1 MRSRLAVL
9 MTGIWL
15 VLAASARGQSAMFAG
30 VWQGVLPMGRGDQ
43 AVTLVL
49 RPRGPSGIEGMMYLD
64 GEQFGSLEEGRARS
78 DSLAWRVLGFDFTA
92 ARSGDRLS
100 ADLHV
105 HHGAVHHFELER
117 SPHDTTWA
125 PTLPPSASPA
135 APLVREEPPDSV
147 YRAHAVPTS
156 TVSSVD
162 SCLRRGTLLLVGGGA
177 GQPDLDRRF
186 VELAGGPAA
195 RIVLIP
201 TATLATSDSA
211 ELRRF
216 SASVSRILGV
226 KSITVLHTTSRRE
239 ADSEAF
245 ARPLR
250 EATGVLITGGEASWL
265 LDSYL
270 GTRTERELIALLSRG
285 GVISGTSAGAIIWG
299 STTMIFQAHS
309 GGSQSEQM
317 REENLLIGHPHG
329 VGFAVLRNIAV
340 QAHLSEFRLEHAL
353 RKLVNGTPGLLG
365 LGIDEA
371 TALEVHGD
379 VARVLGRGTV
389 RMVSGSLE
397 TEPLVLR
404 EGDRYDLVK
413 RARP

>member
-1 MRSRLAVL
+1 M
-9 MTGIWL
+9 
-15 VLAASARGQSAMFAG
+15 
-30 VWQGVLPMGRGDQ
+30 
-43 AVTLVL
+43 
-49 RPRGPSGIEGMMYLD
+49 
-64 GEQFGSLEEGRARS
+64 
-78 DSLAWRVLGFDFTA
+78 
-92 ARSGDRLS
+92 
-100 ADLHV
+100 
-105 HHGAVHHFELER
+105 
-117 SPHDTTWA
+117 
-125 PTLPPSASPA
+125 
-135 APLVREEPPDSV
+135 
-147 YRAHAVPTS
+147 
-156 TVSSVD
+156 
-162 SCLRRGTLLLVGGGA
+162 
-177 GQPDLDRRF
+177 
-186 VELAGGPAA
+186 
-195 RIVLIP
+195 
-201 TATLATSDSA
+201 
-211 ELRRF
+211 
-216 SASVSRILGV
+216 
-226 KSITVLHTTSRRE
+226 LHTTSRRE

-379 VARVLGRGTV
+379 VARVLGRGNV

>member
-135 APLVREEPPDSV
+135 APLVREE
-147 YRAHAVPTS
+147 
-156 TVSSVD
+156 
-162 SCLRRGTLLLVGGGA
+162 
-177 GQPDLDRRF
+177 
-186 VELAGGPAA
+186 
-195 RIVLIP
+195 
-201 TATLATSDSA
+201 
-211 ELRRF
+211 
-216 SASVSRILGV
+216 
-226 KSITVLHTTSRRE
+226 
-239 ADSEAF
+239 
-245 ARPLR
+245 
-250 EATGVLITGGEASWL
+250 
-265 LDSYL
+265 
-270 GTRTERELIALLSRG
+270 
-285 GVISGTSAGAIIWG
+285 
-299 STTMIFQAHS
+299 
-309 GGSQSEQM
+309 
-317 REENLLIGHPHG
+317 
-329 VGFAVLRNIAV
+329 
-340 QAHLSEFRLEHAL
+340 
-353 RKLVNGTPGLLG
+353 
-365 LGIDEA
+365 
-371 TALEVHGD
+371 
-379 VARVLGRGTV
+379 VARRN
-389 RMVSGSLE
+389 
-397 TEPLVLR
+397 
-404 EGDRYDLVK
+404 
-413 RARP
+413 A